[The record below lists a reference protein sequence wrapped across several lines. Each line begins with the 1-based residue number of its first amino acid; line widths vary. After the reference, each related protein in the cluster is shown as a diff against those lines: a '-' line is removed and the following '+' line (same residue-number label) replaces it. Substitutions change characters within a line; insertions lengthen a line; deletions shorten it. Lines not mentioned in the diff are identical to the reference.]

1 MADYGHR
8 ETDKRLELMEK
19 RVGAIYKQASE
30 EMREKLAKW
39 YKDFERLDKQKAD
52 LVEKGELPK
61 ADYLAWRKRKMVESG
76 RLKALVDTLTED
88 YVNSDKIAMQIVSGD
103 LTDVYALNANYAAYK
118 IEQDANVNLSWTL
131 YDHSTVERMIREDSE
146 ILPLPSVNVPLDERW
161 NRQHLNIAIT
171 QGILQ
176 GESIPHIGDRLQRI
190 LGMDRTAA
198 IRSARTAT
206 TAAECAGRIDTYKYA
221 ESIGIEMQ
229 QEWVATLDDRT
240 RHEHRILD
248 GQRVDVGEAFQVD
261 GASIRYPGDPQA
273 PGYLVY
279 NCRCTLV
286 SAVKGIDQSGA
297 ARRSKLG
304 NVSYE
309 DWKAGKEISDGNK
322 WQTITNYSQNS
333 CTIKEKVLT
342 SPIKSNESHY
352 KKLLDDLET
361 TSKTVKLDY
370 NPVRTRT
377 KNIADDEI
385 ISALAGGD
393 KTKGSCA
400 SVALAYVGQKQ
411 GWDVLDFRDGESRY
425 FFCKSRNLLELSK
438 ADGISAL
445 HYGDVVGKSS
455 CTLANNFLKKCEIGK
470 EYYLGAGRHAAIVRK
485 NESGVLQYLEL
496 QSAVNSGWTNF
507 NKNPKYTLT
516 NRFGCSSAS
525 GHGEHLDF
533 MINITDSNF
542 GTDDFK
548 SLLGYLNTVENE
560 QRKGQHGTI
569 K

>member
-1 MADYGHR
+1 MADYGHQ

-19 RVGAIYKQASE
+19 RVGAIYKQASDD
-30 EMREKLAKW
+30 MREKLAKW

-88 YVNSDKIAMQIVSGD
+88 YVNSDKIAMQIVRGD

-131 YDHSTVERMIREDSE
+131 YDHSTVERMIREDPE

-248 GQRVDVGEAFQVD
+248 GQRVDIGEAFEVD
-261 GASIRYPGDPQA
+261 GATIRYPGDPQA

-309 DWKAGKEISDGNK
+309 DWKAEKNL
-322 WQTITNYSQNS
+322 TVVQNR
-333 CTIKEKVLT
+333 T
-342 SPIKSNESHY
+342 SLLQHRIKSKQS
-352 KKLLDDLET
+352 KK
-361 TSKTVKLDY
+361 S
-370 NPVRTRT
+370 
-377 KNIADDEI
+377 
-385 ISALAGGD
+385 
-393 KTKGSCA
+393 
-400 SVALAYVGQKQ
+400 
-411 GWDVLDFRDGESRY
+411 
-425 FFCKSRNLLELSK
+425 
-438 ADGISAL
+438 
-445 HYGDVVGKSS
+445 
-455 CTLANNFLKKCEIGK
+455 
-470 EYYLGAGRHAAIVRK
+470 
-485 NESGVLQYLEL
+485 
-496 QSAVNSGWTNF
+496 
-507 NKNPKYTLT
+507 
-516 NRFGCSSAS
+516 
-525 GHGEHLDF
+525 
-533 MINITDSNF
+533 ITM
-542 GTDDFK
+542 
-548 SLLGYLNTVENE
+548 
-560 QRKGQHGTI
+560 R
-569 K
+569 